1 MDTLECTATKAVE
14 HPALRAMFEAR
25 KRVFVDLLGWDVPIL
40 AGRYEIDQFD
50 TADAVYLILLDPMG
64 NHRASARLLH
74 TVQSHILADL
84 FPILCDGA
92 VPRGQ
97 RIREITRFCIDP
109 RLPRTERRQALNA
122 LVSALVDHALATG
135 IDTYTAV
142 ANLPWFSQIAR
153 FGWQCRALGVSRA
166 VRGEQLVA
174 LRIDIDT
181 ATPVSLSHS
190 GIYGCADF
198 DVWSGMERP
207 Q

>member
-84 FPILCDGA
+84 FPILCDDA

-109 RLPRTERRQALNA
+109 RLPRIERRQAQNA

-142 ANLPWFSQIAR
+142 ANGPASWPTMGSASSQ
-153 FGWQCRALGVSRA
+153 
-166 VRGEQLVA
+166 
-174 LRIDIDT
+174 
-181 ATPVSLSHS
+181 VSLPTPRSQ
-190 GIYGCADF
+190 
-198 DVWSGMERP
+198 V
-207 Q
+207 